1 MLWVERERGWEG
13 KESSAIM
20 DGEVAWDGIE
30 GDDDTI
36 NETDNS
42 IVESV
47 KPNPDWFIFNDAP
60 DKNKLI
66 FPNLLD
72 PLPGMLLFYH
82 VSGLNAKKRLMK
94 SHFELVNI

>member
-30 GDDDTI
+30 GDDDTF

-47 KPNPDWFIFNDAP
+47 KPNPDWFILFI
-60 DKNKLI
+60 NKLW
-66 FPNLLD
+66 
-72 PLPGMLLFYH
+72 GLFLH
-82 VSGLNAKKRLMK
+82 ENVPQ
-94 SHFELVNI
+94 